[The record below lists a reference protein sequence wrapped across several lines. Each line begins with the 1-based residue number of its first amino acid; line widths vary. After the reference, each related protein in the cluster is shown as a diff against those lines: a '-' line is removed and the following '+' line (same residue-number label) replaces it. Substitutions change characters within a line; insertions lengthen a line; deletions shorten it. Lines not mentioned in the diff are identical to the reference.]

1 MRPAYNSV
9 FSTLI
14 NQFLGRE
21 TKRLAAETVKKL
33 TRTLVI
39 FDDFCVDERCT
50 DISLPESIVSK
61 WMARKPDEPP
71 TSWKMRRDGLRRF
84 SIFLAEAGYPVF
96 VPIEPCG
103 RKSAPEYEFKSS
115 FAESIKG
122 LISAKR
128 AIGFD
133 YGVLNEVG
141 LLRRFDAFCL
151 KNNYAGDELTQKIV
165 EHWSLQTGGE
175 GLKSRS
181 NRMVVL
187 RQLATYMLK
196 QGKTAYV
203 ADSCG
208 IVSRPFPYIPSE
220 LELKAVFS
228 EIDRRKWAWPW
239 MNLAMPM
246 VFRLMFC
253 CGLRISEACK
263 LRRSSFNAP
272 KPGWITIQGGKGHK
286 DRAVI
291 LASDVSELCSVYDTR
306 MNAIFPY
313 RKWFFPGCTSPRGR
327 ISATTVRNEFTRA
340 WNETGVNSSKK
351 PTPHSLRHAFVTN
364 TIDHWRKEKN
374 DPDKLIPYL
383 SRYIGHCSIQ
393 DTYYYYQLLDRAA
406 PREFPSL
413 LEQEEC
419 FNAIVPEVDY
429 EK

>member
-1 MRPAYNSV
+1 MRQACKSV

-21 TKRLAAETVKKL
+21 TKRLAAATVEKL
-33 TRTLVI
+33 ARALII
-39 FDDFCVDERCT
+39 FDSFCVDERCT

-61 WMARKPDEPP
+61 WMARKPNEPP
-71 TSWKMRRDGLRRF
+71 TTWKMRKDGLRRF
-84 SIFLAEAGYPVF
+84 SIFLAEAGYPLF
-96 VPIEPCG
+96 VPIELCW
-103 RKSAPEYEFKSS
+103 RKAAPEYEFKSPL
-115 FAESIKG
+115 AESIKG

-128 AIGFD
+128 AAGFD
-133 YGVLNEVG
+133 YGVLNEFG
-141 LLRRFDAFCL
+141 LLRRFDTFCL
-151 KNNYAGDELTQKIV
+151 ENNYVGDELTQQIV
-165 EHWSLQTGGE
+165 ELWSLQTDGE

-181 NRMVVL
+181 NRMVVI

-196 QGKTAYV
+196 QGKMAYV

-208 IVSRPFPYIPSE
+208 IIPRPFPYIPSE

-228 EIDRRKWAWPW
+228 EIDHRKWAWPW

-246 VFRLMFC
+246 VFRLMLC
-253 CGLRISEACK
+253 CGLRISETCK

-286 DRAVI
+286 DRAVV
-291 LASDVSELCSVYDTR
+291 LASDVFELCSVYDVR

-313 RKWFFPGCTSPRGR
+313 RKWFFPGCTRPRGHV
-327 ISATTVRNEFTRA
+327 SATTVRNEFTRA

-364 TIDHWRKEKN
+364 TIDRWRKEKS

-393 DTYYYYQLLDRAA
+393 DTYHYYQLLD
-406 PREFPSL
+406 REFPSL

>member
-1 MRPAYNSV
+1 MRQACKSV
-9 FSTLI
+9 FSALI

-21 TKRLAAETVKKL
+21 TKRLAAETVEKL
-33 TRTLVI
+33 ARALII
-39 FDDFCVDERCT
+39 FDGFCVDERCT

-71 TSWKMRRDGLRRF
+71 TTWKMRKDGLRRF
-84 SIFLAEAGYPVF
+84 YIFLAEAGYPVF
-96 VPIEPCG
+96 VPIEPCC
-103 RKSAPEYEFKSS
+103 RKAAPEYEFKSP

-122 LISAKR
+122 LIIAKR
-128 AIGFD
+128 SAGFD
-133 YGVLNEVG
+133 YGVLNEFG
-141 LLRRFDAFCL
+141 LLRRFDTFCL
-151 KNNYAGDELTQKIV
+151 ENNYAGDELTQQIV
-165 EHWSLQTGGE
+165 ELWSLQTEGE

-181 NRMVVL
+181 NRMVVI

-196 QGKTAYV
+196 QGKMAYV

-208 IVSRPFPYIPSE
+208 IIPRPFPYIPSE

-228 EIDRRKWAWPW
+228 EIDHRKWAWPW

-246 VFRLMFC
+246 VFRLMLC
-253 CGLRISEACK
+253 CGLRISEACR
-263 LRRSSFNAP
+263 LRRRSFNTP
-272 KPGWITIQGGKGHK
+272 KPGWITIQGGKGQK
-286 DRAVI
+286 DRAVV
-291 LASDVSELCSVYDTR
+291 LASDLFELCSVYDAR

-313 RKWFFPGCTSPRGR
+313 RKWFFPGCTSPIGYV
-327 ISATTVRNEFTRA
+327 SATTVRNEFTRA

-364 TIDHWRKEKN
+364 TIDRWRKEKS

-393 DTYYYYQLLDRAA
+393 DTYHYYQLLDRK
-406 PREFPSL
+406 FPSL